1 MEVVKMSDQER
12 IQTLETEVVDLKI
25 RMRVNEL
32 GVEELKTT
40 VKEIKQNTSKI
51 VWLVGS
57 ALLLAVA
64 NFIFRGGLV

>member
-1 MEVVKMSDQER
+1 MSDQER

-32 GVEELKTT
+32 GVEELKMT

-57 ALLLAVA
+57 ALILAILQFV
-64 NFIFRGGLV
+64 FKGGLI